1 VRQITKLEDIN
12 FNIEKV
18 NGSIKMIGESEIL
31 TTALSNLEKEKV
43 TFLMNLEQLKKFN
56 KERTKA

>member
-1 VRQITKLEDIN
+1 MKLEDIN

-31 TTALSNLEKEKV
+31 TTAL
-43 TFLMNLEQLKKFN
+43 
-56 KERTKA
+56 

>member
-1 VRQITKLEDIN
+1 MKLEDIN

-31 TTALSNLEKEKV
+31 QLHSNLEKEKV
-43 TFLMNLEQLKKFN
+43 TF
-56 KERTKA
+56 